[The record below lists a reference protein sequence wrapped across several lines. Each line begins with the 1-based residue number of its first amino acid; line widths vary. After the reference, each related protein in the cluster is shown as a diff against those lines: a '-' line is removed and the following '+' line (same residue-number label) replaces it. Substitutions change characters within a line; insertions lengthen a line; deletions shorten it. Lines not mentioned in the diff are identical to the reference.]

1 MLKAFSVIIAERKYH
16 LEIRANDEEV
26 MRRAAKQL
34 NAKIDEMSRK
44 YDCSAYDHLAM
55 AALLSA
61 IESEEIKLQQRYS
74 TEQQEIDKISD
85 QVRRALEDEF

>member
-1 MLKAFSVIIAERKYH
+1 MFKTFSVVIGGRRYH
-16 LEIRANDEEV
+16 LNIRANDEEV

-34 NAKIDEMSRK
+34 NEKVDQLSRK
-44 YDCSAYDHLAM
+44 FDCSAYDHLAM

-61 IESEEIKLQQRYS
+61 IEAEEAKLQKRYS

-85 QVRRALEDEF
+85 QVRKALEEDF